1 MCDFI
6 FYGIE
11 MKFDFDCTYFNPLH
25 TLDCGQVFR
34 FAPYKEGFLVNSADK
49 IAYIHSDG
57 VKTVVESENP
67 DYFYNYFDL
76 GRNYKEIVD
85 KVSEFNIPLLTK
97 SALLCKGLRIL
108 NQDREEMIYSFI
120 ISQNNN
126 IPRIKGI
133 IGRICSSL
141 GEKISSPFGDYYS
154 FPSSSALAEAD
165 ISLFSTAGAG
175 YRDVYLS
182 ETSKRICA
190 EGIAHLEALSTKDLK
205 EKLLS
210 YKGIGPKVADCV
222 SLFGFRKTDSFPV
235 DTWIEKVYRDDLG
248 GTEQNREKIAK
259 YLTDTFGEN
268 SGYVQQYLF
277 YGKRLNL

>member
-1 MCDFI
+1 
-6 FYGIE
+6 
-11 MKFDFDCTYFNPLH
+11 MKFDFDATYFNPLH

-34 FAPYKEGFLVNSADK
+34 FSPYKEGFLVNSADK
-49 IAYIHSDG
+49 IAYVFSDG
-57 VKTVVESENP
+57 VKTVVESEHP

-76 GRNYKEIVD
+76 ARDYKQIVD
-85 KVSEFNIPLLTK
+85 TVSAFDIPLLTK
-97 SALLCKGLRIL
+97 SAELCRGLRIL

-133 IGRICSSL
+133 IGRICTAL
-141 GEKISSPFGDYYS
+141 GEKTSSPFGDYYS
-154 FPSSSALAEAD
+154 FPSSSALAGAD
-165 ISLFSTAGAG
+165 VSVFTAAGAG
-175 YRDVYLS
+175 YRDIYLS

-190 EGIAHLEALSTKDLK
+190 EGIADLEALSTKELK
-205 EKLLS
+205 EKLLG

-248 GTEQNREKIAK
+248 GTLKDREKIAK
-259 YLTDTFGEN
+259 YLIDTFKEN

>member
-1 MCDFI
+1 
-6 FYGIE
+6 
-11 MKFDFDCTYFNPLH
+11 MKFDFDATYFNPLH

-34 FAPYKEGFLVNSADK
+34 FSPYKDGFLVNSADK

-57 VKTVVESENP
+57 VKTVVESDEP

-76 GRNYKEIVD
+76 DRDYKQIVD
-85 KVSEFNIPLLTK
+85 AVSAFDIPLLTK
-97 SALLCKGLRIL
+97 SAQLCRGIRIL

-133 IGRICSSL
+133 IGRLCASL
-141 GEKISSPFGDYYS
+141 GEKKSSPFGEYYA
-154 FPSSSALAEAD
+154 FPLSSALANAD
-165 ISLFSTAGAG
+165 ISVFSAAGAG
-175 YRDVYLS
+175 YRDIYLS
-182 ETSKRICA
+182 ETSKRICT
-190 EGIAHLEALSTKDLK
+190 EGIAHLEALPTKELK
-205 EKLLS
+205 EKLLT

-235 DTWIEKVYRDDLG
+235 DTWIEKVYREDFG
-248 GTEQNREKIAK
+248 GTLNSRDKIAK
-259 YLTDTFGEN
+259 YLIDTFKEN
-268 SGYVQQYLF
+268 SGYAQQYLF

>member
-1 MCDFI
+1 
-6 FYGIE
+6 
-11 MKFDFDCTYFNPLH
+11 MKFDFDATYFNPLH

-49 IAYIHSDG
+49 IAYVHTDG
-57 VKTVVESENP
+57 VKTVVESEHP

-76 GRNYKEIVD
+76 GRDYKHIVD
-85 KVSEFNIPLLTK
+85 TVSAFGIPLLTK
-97 SALLCKGLRIL
+97 SAELCRGLRIL

-133 IGRICSSL
+133 IAKICSAL

-154 FPSSSALAEAD
+154 FPSSLALANAD
-165 ISLFSTAGAG
+165 ISTFSAAGAG
-175 YRDVYLS
+175 YRDIYLS

-190 EGIAHLEALSTKDLK
+190 EGIAHLETLSTKELK

-248 GTEQNREKIAK
+248 GTLKDREKIAK
-259 YLTDTFGEN
+259 YLTDTFKEN

>member
-1 MCDFI
+1 
-6 FYGIE
+6 
-11 MKFDFDCTYFNPLH
+11 MKIDFDSTYFNPTH

-34 FAPYKEGFLVNSADK
+34 FSPYKDGYLVNSADK
-49 IAYIHSDG
+49 IAYVYSDG
-57 VKTVVESENP
+57 VKTVIDSDEP

-76 GRNYKEIVD
+76 ERDYSEIVNMASAFD
-85 KVSEFNIPLLTK
+85 IPLLTK
-97 SALLCKGLRIL
+97 SANACKGLRIL
-108 NQDREEMIYSFI
+108 NQNREEMIYSFI

-133 IGRICSSL
+133 ISRICERL
-141 GEKISSPFGDYYS
+141 GEKRSSPFGDYFA
-154 FPSSSALAEAD
+154 FPSSSALADAD
-165 ISLFSTAGAG
+165 ISVFTSAGAG
-175 YRDVYLS
+175 YRDAYLK
-182 ETSKRICA
+182 ETSQRICA
-190 EGIAHLEALSTKDLK
+190 EGIAHLEALGSKELR

-222 SLFGFRKTDSFPV
+222 ALFGFRKMDSFPV
-235 DTWIEKVYRDDLG
+235 DTWIEKVYVEDFK
-248 GTEQNREKIAK
+248 GTLKGREKIAK

>member
-1 MCDFI
+1 
-6 FYGIE
+6 
-11 MKFDFDCTYFNPLH
+11 MKFDFDATYFNPLH

-57 VKTVVESENP
+57 VKTVVESDED

-76 GRNYKEIVD
+76 GRDYKRIVD
-85 KVSEFNIPLLTK
+85 AVSEFNIPLLSK
-97 SALLCKGLRIL
+97 SAQLCKGLRIL
-108 NQDREEMIYSFI
+108 NQNREEMIYSFI

-133 IGRICSSL
+133 IGKLCAAL
-141 GEKISSPFGDYYS
+141 GEKRSSPFGEYYA
-154 FPSSSALAEAD
+154 FPSSSALANAD
-165 ISLFSTAGAG
+165 ISIFSSAGAG
-175 YRDVYLS
+175 YRDIYLS
-182 ETSKRICA
+182 ETSKRICL

-205 EKLLS
+205 EKLLT

-235 DTWIEKVYRDDLG
+235 DTWIEKVYKDDLG
-248 GTEQNREKIAK
+248 GTLTNREKIAE
-259 YLTDTFGEN
+259 YLIETFKEN